1 MAEPLRLLAA
11 GSLSGALAGLGPVAG
26 RAVLARFGPS
36 GLLRE
41 GIEGGAPW
49 DVLASADT
57 GHPERLHRAGLAGP
71 PQVFCG
77 NGLAL
82 ILRPGID
89 GPDAAALLQRAD
101 LRLGISTPGND
112 PSGDYAVQALA
123 RLGPDALARAQPMTG
138 APGLPQAPAG
148 RNPYAWLVTE
158 GAADLMLTYRSNA
171 LAACR
176 DTPGLR
182 VLDLPAA
189 LQVRARYALC
199 VRAGAAA
206 DAQALAA
213 HLLSPGVQRAL
224 QDHGFEPSSHADT
237 TETLP

>member
-1 MAEPLRLLAA
+1 MAEPLHLLAA
-11 GSLSGALAGLGPVAG
+11 GSLSGPLAGIGPVAG

-41 GIEGGAPW
+41 AVEDGAPW
-49 DVLASADT
+49 DVLVSADT
-57 GHPERLHRAGLAGP
+57 GHPARLHRAGLSGP
-71 PQVFCG
+71 PRVFCA
-77 NGLAL
+77 NRLAL
-82 ILRPGID
+82 ILRPGIA
-89 GPDAAALLQRAD
+89 GADAAALMERSD

-123 RLGPDALARAQPMTG
+123 RLGPAVLARARPLTG
-138 APGLPQAPAG
+138 APGLALAPPG
-148 RNPYAWLVTE
+148 RNPYAWLVTDGE
-158 GAADLMLTYRSNA
+158 ADLMLTYRSNA

-199 VRAGAAA
+199 LRAGAGAQ
-206 DAQALAA
+206 AQALVA
-213 HLLSPGVQRAL
+213 HLLSSPVLGAL
-224 QDHGFEPSSHADT
+224 QDHGFEPPSASDI
-237 TETLP
+237 TEAAP

>member
-11 GSLSGALAGLGPVAG
+11 GSLSGALTGIGPVAG
-26 RAVLARFGPS
+26 RTVVARFGPS

-41 GIEGGAPW
+41 GIEGGVPW

-57 GHPERLHRAGLAGP
+57 DHPLRLHRAGLAGP

-77 NGLAL
+77 NRLCL
-82 ILRPGID
+82 ILRAGIA
-89 GPDAAALLQRAD
+89 GADAAALLQRAD
-101 LRLGISTPGND
+101 LRLDISTPGND

-123 RLGPDALARAQPMTG
+123 RLGPDALARARPLTG
-138 APGLPQAPAG
+138 APGLAQAPVG
-148 RNPYAWLVTE
+148 RNPYAWLVTD

-199 VRAGAAA
+199 VRTGAGA

-213 HLLSPGVQRAL
+213 HLLSPAMQRAL
-224 QDHGFEPSSHADT
+224 QDHGFEPFSVADT